1 MVFTLSVVIS
11 FRLPRRLKEDLER
24 LGIDYASE
32 VKAFLEELVRI
43 KRAERLRLEMDRL
56 RESIKKVEGNL
67 SADFI
72 REDRDER

>member
-1 MVFTLSVVIS
+1 MSVVVS
-11 FRLPRRLKEDLER
+11 FRLPRRLKEELER
-24 LGIDYASE
+24 LGIDYANE

>member
-11 FRLPRRLKEDLER
+11 FRFPRRLKEELER